1 MRFSERSTMATALV
15 PFRSALVSVWDDLE
29 SELARAVGDLGKVGS
44 GIGAATYRPNM
55 NLVETET
62 EFVIT
67 LDLPGISLDETSIE
81 LKSDELLISGKRQN
95 ASESTNGRWHNVE
108 CSHGKFFRSVRLGS
122 NPIGDHIDAEYRDGV
137 LTIRIPRAADA
148 RPRKIDIRSHSQ

>member
-55 NLVETET
+55 NLVETEA

-95 ASESTNGRWHNVE
+95 ASESRGRPTP
-108 CSHGKFFRSVRLGS
+108 FRERSISARIRSSLPGMHLNAWRRSSPLSARCVLTQACRSAGTISVR
-122 NPIGDHIDAEYRDGV
+122 
-137 LTIRIPRAADA
+137 AA
-148 RPRKIDIRSHSQ
+148 